1 MIGFPIFRFLS
12 FPLSFLFPGYRSFCA
27 VVSENSEDDA
37 TWLSYWIVYA
47 FIQFF
52 EQVCSVIVATFPF
65 YYELKCVLIL
75 LLQAKNAQLAHK
87 LYLTFV
93 GPVLAS
99 YEPQIDSFID
109 KYSQQAQ
116 VVASH
121 AANRVAQQQFRER
134 SIQLNLID
142 E

>member
-27 VVSENSEDDA
+27 VMSEDSADDVN
-37 TWLSYWIVYA
+37 WLSYWLVYA

-52 EQVCSVIVATFPF
+52 EITCSIIVATFPF
-65 YYELKCVLIL
+65 YYELKCVFIM
-75 LLQAKNAQLAHK
+75 LLQAKNAKLASN
-87 LYLTFV
+87 LYNKFL
-93 GPVLAS
+93 GPVLVT
-99 YEPQIDSFID
+99 YEPAIDAFIE
-109 KYSQQAQ
+109 KYSHQA
-116 VVASH
+116 VAITH
-121 AANRVAQQQFRER
+121 TANRAANQVFRER

>member
-1 MIGFPIFRFLS
+1 MIGFPIFKFLA

-27 VVSENSEDDA
+27 VVSESSEDDA
-37 TWLSYWIVYA
+37 NWLSYWIVYA

-52 EQVCSVIVATFPF
+52 EQICPIIIATFPF
-65 YYELKCVLIL
+65 YYEIKCVLIL
-75 LLQAKNAQLAHK
+75 LLQAKNAKLANK
-87 LYLTFV
+87 LYNTFV

-99 YEPQIDSFID
+99 YEPQIDDFID

-116 VVASH
+116 VIASH
-121 AANRVAQQQFRER
+121 TANQVAAQQFRER

>member
-1 MIGFPIFRFLS
+1 MIGFPIFKFLA

-27 VVSENSEDDA
+27 VMSETDADDSR
-37 TWLSYWIVYA
+37 WLTYWIVYA

-52 EQVCSVIVATFPF
+52 EQVLPFIIATFPF

-75 LLQAKNAQLAHK
+75 LLQAKNAELAYK
-87 LYLTFV
+87 LYNTFV
-93 GPVLAS
+93 GPVLS
-99 YEPQIDSFID
+99 TYEPAIDDFIN

-116 VVASH
+116 VIASH
-121 AANRVAQQQFRER
+121 TANQVAAQQFRER
-134 SIQLNLID
+134 SIQLNFDD